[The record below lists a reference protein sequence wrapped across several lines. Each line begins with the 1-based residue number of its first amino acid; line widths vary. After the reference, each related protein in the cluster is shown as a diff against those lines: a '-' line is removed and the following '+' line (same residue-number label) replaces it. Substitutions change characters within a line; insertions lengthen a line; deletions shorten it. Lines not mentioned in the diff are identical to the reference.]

1 MWVAQYRH
9 AYQALNEQRDMPR
22 FSVGYCFPEQTVH
35 VSPDRVRQYLAA
47 VGSES
52 PLYHGESDVAPPLAI
67 AAWVLAGLIEAIG
80 LPPGSVHATQE
91 FTFIDTAP
99 LGSTLDAEAEVVQ
112 ATTRAGMEVIVV
124 EIKAAHEDR
133 PVLSG
138 RSMLLMPA
146 DEEEE

>member
-1 MWVAQYRH
+1 
-9 AYQALNEQRDMPR
+9 MPQ

-35 VSPDRVRQYLAA
+35 VSPDRVQQYLAA

-52 PLYHGESDVAPPLAI
+52 PLYHGDGNVAPPLAI

-91 FTFIDTAP
+91 FAFKDIAP
-99 LGSTLDAEAEVVQ
+99 VDSTLTSTAEVVQ
-112 ATTRAGMEVIVV
+112 ATSRAGMDVIVV
-124 EIKAAHEDR
+124 EITALHQDR

-138 RSMLLMPA
+138 RSMLMMPGS
-146 DEEEE
+146 EEAK